1 MKEARRLT
9 LAGLV
14 ACALIACAAAES
26 DTRFLGSSNLARIHE
41 IDDVRQG
48 LGAAS
53 GPPVGTNEGE
63 LFSASEVTKKKDA
76 GTDAAPALHK
86 KHRDRIKKEKCEPRK
101 RPLEDRCE
109 YVRTHPACE
118 TDDNLVHYLR
128 LHYCS

>member
-1 MKEARRLT
+1 MKEATARRLT

-26 DTRFLGSSNLARIHE
+26 DTRFLGSSNLARIDE

-53 GPPVGTNEGE
+53 GPPVGE

-76 GTDAAPALHK
+76 GTDAGGDAPALHK
-86 KHRDRIKKEKCEPRK
+86 NCLLYTSPSPRDQ
-101 RPLEDRCE
+101 
-109 YVRTHPACE
+109 
-118 TDDNLVHYLR
+118 
-128 LHYCS
+128 